1 MATNTNTR
9 LVTPQGIAEYPHIEE
24 PDTKFDEEGLYHVNL
39 ILDKE
44 QASPIV
50 ETMSQIL
57 NTFIATDTKVKEAK
71 SRGKQFII
79 QDFFEDLDGDDIRL
93 KFKQKA
99 TYTRKSDGKI
109 IQVKIPVFDSKGV
122 PVQDTKIGGGSTIR
136 VCFTAN
142 PYYMPA
148 TKSVGL
154 SLRLV
159 AVKLIELKEWGSNT
173 AEAYGFGEEEEGYQA
188 TKKEEAVVEPK
199 KEVNSFDD
207 LEEDAPNADF

>member
-1 MATNTNTR
+1 MATTVVNPR

-24 PDTKFDEEGLYHVNL
+24 PDTKFDEDGLYHVNL
-39 ILDKE
+39 ILNKE
-44 QASPIV
+44 QASPLV
-50 ETMSQIL
+50 ETMSQVM
-57 NTFIATDTKVKEAK
+57 NNFIATDPKIKEAK
-71 SRGKQFII
+71 ARGKQFLI
-79 QDFFEDLDGDDIRL
+79 QEFFEDLGDGDMRL

-99 TYTRKSDGKI
+99 TYTRKSDGKTMQI
-109 IQVKIPVFDSKGV
+109 KIPVFDSKGV

-159 AVKLIELKEWGSNT
+159 AVKIIELKEWGSNT
-173 AEAYGFGEEEEGYQA
+173 AEAYGFGEEEAGY
-188 TKKEEAVVEPK
+188 TKPIEEK
-199 KEVNSFDD
+199 KEVSTFDD
-207 LEEDAPNADF
+207 LEEDEPNADF